1 MADDTRDGAAAA
13 GPEGTTELTA
23 ELAEELAGDVVSD
36 PSSASSMGT
45 SPAQGT
51 ASSSVMRSS
60 LVMSAGTVLSRFGG
74 VLRGVALAA
83 ALGAGTV
90 ADMFTLGNT
99 LPNVVYI
106 LVIGGA
112 LNAVF
117 IPELVRH
124 MKDDADGGDGYA
136 HRLITLV
143 GTILLAVSIL
153 AVIFAPWI
161 VKVYATPQYTQ
172 QQLDLATAFARFCLP
187 QIFFYGVYTMLSQV
201 LNARGRFGAPMF
213 APIANNIVAI
223 ATFVLFIVVA
233 GPEAGADGLLE
244 PWQVTLLGVGTT
256 LGVAV
261 QALVL
266 VPVLRRAHYVW
277 RPHFAWRG
285 AGLGTAGGLAFW
297 TIGLVLV
304 NQVAY
309 AVIVRLATGV
319 NAVSEQQGKTAAG
332 LTAYTNAHLMF
343 VLPHSVITVSIVA
356 ALLPRMSRAAHDRRL
371 GDLAGDVASGMRSAS
386 ALIVP
391 AAVALVVLGT
401 QAGVLLFNYGQTSTQ
416 SAQVTGALASVFA
429 LGLLPFTLYYVILR
443 GWYALELT
451 RTAFWVTVVLNLLN
465 LAIAVPLYAVV
476 SSRQSGPAALAALA
490 AGYVASY
497 WITVIVAWR
506 VLSRRLG
513 GLQTRQTV
521 RALVRMLLA
530 GLGTLAVM
538 AGAQRLLGE
547 HLTLGHK
554 LAAVL
559 DIAVVGALGLV
570 AYLLLARAMR
580 ITEVTEVVGMLR
592 RRLPMGR

>member
-1 MADDTRDGAAAA
+1 VADPTPDDVVS
-13 GPEGTTELTA
+13 GTDELT
-23 ELAEELAGDVVSD
+23 EDLAEELAGDVVSD
-36 PSSASSMGT
+36 PSSSSSSGT
-45 SPAQGT
+45 SPSQGT
-51 ASSSVMRSS
+51 ASASVMRSS

-124 MKDDADGGDGYA
+124 MKDDPDGGDGYA

-161 VKVYATPQYTQ
+161 VRIYATPQYTQ
-172 QQLDLATAFARFCLP
+172 EQLDLATAFARFCLP

-213 APIANNIVAI
+213 APIANNVVAI

-233 GPEAGADGLLE
+233 GPEAGADGVLE

-266 VPVLRRAHYVW
+266 VPVLRRARYVW
-277 RPHFAWRG
+277 RPHFSWRG

-304 NQVAY
+304 NQLAY

-319 NAVSEQQGKTAAG
+319 NAVSEQEGKTAAG

-371 GDLAGDVASGMRSAS
+371 EDLAADVASGMRSAS

-401 QAGVLLFNYGQTSTQ
+401 QAGVLLFNYGQTSTE

-429 LGLLPFTLYYVILR
+429 VGLLPFTLYYVILR

-451 RTAFWVTVVLNLLN
+451 RTAFWVTVVLNALN
-465 LAIAVPLYAVV
+465 LAIAVPLYAAVAA
-476 SSRQSGPAALAALA
+476 RQAGPAALAALA
-490 AGYVASY
+490 AGYVAAY
-497 WITVIVAWR
+497 WLTLLVAWR

-513 GLQTRQTV
+513 GLETARTV
-521 RALVRMLLA
+521 RALVRMLTA

-538 AGAQRLLGE
+538 GGAQHLLAD

-559 DIAVVGALGLV
+559 DIAVVGSLGLV
-570 AYLLLARAMR
+570 TYLLLARVMR
-580 ITEVTEVVGMLR
+580 VTEVTEVLSMLR
-592 RRLPMGR
+592 RRVPLGR